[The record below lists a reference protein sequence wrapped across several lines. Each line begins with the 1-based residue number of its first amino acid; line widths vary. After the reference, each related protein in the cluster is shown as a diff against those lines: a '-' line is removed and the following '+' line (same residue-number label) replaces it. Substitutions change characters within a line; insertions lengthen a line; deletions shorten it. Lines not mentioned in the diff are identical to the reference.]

1 MLFVDDC
8 IAETDATPANKQYD
22 ELGLENYNGCT
33 AFTTT
38 VIILIVVG
46 VMACVGGGVGGF
58 IMWKKRGAKGA
69 AVQQPEP

>member
-8 IAETDATPANKQYD
+8 IAATDATPANKQYD

-46 VMACVGGGVGGF
+46 GGVGGF

-69 AVQQPEP
+69 AVHQPEP